1 MCEYILGGD
10 VVVFRIFLF
19 EHSCNVMNSGV
30 VRRESPV
37 RLRRERRITVSSRE
51 SEGEGGRERRVI
63 LGPHV
68 MMKWK
73 NKNTYR
79 WGTGS
84 LRIHSLSI
92 PPHPLTLVLM

>member
-1 MCEYILGGD
+1 MLTGAVAYRFGLQ
-10 VVVFRIFLF
+10 FK
-19 EHSCNVMNSGV
+19 
-30 VRRESPV
+30 
-37 RLRRERRITVSSRE
+37 RLSSSLRVEER
-51 SEGEGGRERRVI
+51 EGETRIIVSAREKEEERRVI